1 MAINKN
7 KIQLQETV
15 LDSNGHPLAS
25 TDVNPLTS
33 SDCVYMENGMTLEDV
48 MGNDTVATPTIMNE
62 DTSFKVGIGDS
73 EAKVIDGD
81 VAKMVIE
88 GKTYQNILPKPTTL
102 VMNTDEKEFKINDKI
117 DSSIVLDD
125 NVAEIATV
133 KGQTYVNVV
142 QEESVSEYV
151 AVDEEL
157 NGQSITTTGKPEGM
171 VKNATLEGLTLV
183 NTIQEPS
190 EADATVL
197 DLDADIDA
205 QYATIDNTVQGG
217 IHGAILKGQ
226 TLVNVKPKNNK
237 SKWGDSSYEL
247 DSGIC
252 TLNGENSGVSF
263 DKDMLKT
270 STKYHVIIDIIEMP
284 TYDDVCTIDMEL
296 QGIGALKL
304 EKGV

>member
-7 KIQLQETV
+7 KVQLQETV
-15 LDSNGHPLAS
+15 LDSNGHPLSS

-33 SDCVYMENGMTLEDV
+33 SDCVIMENGMTLEDV
-48 MGNDTVATPTIMNE
+48 MGNDTVIDTPTIMNE
-62 DTSFKVGIGDS
+62 NTSFRAGIGDS
-73 EAKVIDGD
+73 ETKVIDSD

-102 VMNTDEKEFKINDKI
+102 IMNTDEKEFKINDKI

-142 QEESVSEYV
+142 QEESASEYV
-151 AVDEEL
+151 AIDEEL

-190 EADATVL
+190 GADATVL
-197 DLDADIDA
+197 ELDADIDA
-205 QYATIDNTVQGG
+205 QYATIDDTVQGG
-217 IHGAILKGQ
+217 IHGAKLNGM
-226 TLVNVKPKNNK
+226 TLVNL
-237 SKWGDSSYEL
+237 SKINQFSL
-247 DSGIC
+247 
-252 TLNGENSGVSF
+252 TGVNA
-263 DKDMLKT
+263 LKT
-270 STKYHVIIDIIEMP
+270 TTITSMIKPNTKYATADPIKPIIKNRELPITFSYLMP
-284 TYDDVCTIDMEL
+284 SHKIR
-296 QGIGALKL
+296 
-304 EKGV
+304 

>member
-7 KIQLQETV
+7 KVQLQETT

-33 SDCVYMENGMTLEDV
+33 SDCVIMENGMTLEDV
-48 MGNDTVATPTIMNE
+48 MGNDTIATPTIMNE

-88 GKTYQNILPKPTTL
+88 GKTYQNILPNPTTL
-102 VMNTDEKEFKINDKI
+102 IMETDEKEFKINDKI

-125 NVAEIATV
+125 NVAEVATV

-142 QEESVSEYV
+142 QEESASEYV
-151 AVDEEL
+151 AIDEEL
-157 NGQSITTTGKPEGM
+157 NGQSITTTGKPEGY

-190 EADATVL
+190 GADATVL
-197 DLDADIDA
+197 ELDADIDA

-217 IHGAILKGQ
+217 IHGATLKGQ
-226 TLVNVKPKNNK
+226 TLNNIALTINNTVHKNAGIVVTKPSLYDMAKRYIVMFDVVEK
-237 SKWGDSSYEL
+237 PD
-247 DSGIC
+247 
-252 TLNGENSGVSF
+252 TLY
-263 DKDMLKT
+263 M
-270 STKYHVIIDIIEMP
+270 
-284 TYDDVCTIDMEL
+284 
-296 QGIGALKL
+296 KL
-304 EKGV
+304 EGVTGGAWQCDLSSQKLIDSVGRYYLI